1 MFEIDTGSSGSG
13 GSGPWLNWHSQDSRD
28 GTFKR
33 CSWSMRDGDGKKA
46 FTAFGNGLIWDIDNM
61 KTGWGLSTGQAGVAP
76 EYQWNP
82 SLKQF
87 MPQPAP
93 INGNKWS
100 RAVQIPMISQKGNT
114 VTWEQ
119 ASAGAWTGLEDLI
132 PQLRQREG
140 LKLPLIKTDGYKE
153 IPAKTPYN
161 APKFEV
167 VEWVDRPEALQTEIA
182 TEPAAPEPTPKAE
195 TLEDDEF

>member
-13 GSGPWLNWHSQDSRD
+13 SSGPWLNWHSQESKC

-33 CSWSMRDGDGKKA
+33 CSWSMRDGDGKRP
-46 FTAFGNGLIWDIDNM
+46 FTAFGNGLIWDIDNL
-61 KTGWGLSTGQAGVAP
+61 KTGWGLSTGQAGVPP

-82 SLKQF
+82 SVSQF

-93 INGNKWS
+93 INSNKWS
-100 RAVQIPMISQKGNT
+100 RALQIPMISPKGNQI
-114 VTWEQ
+114 TWEQ
-119 ASAGAWTGLEDLI
+119 ASAGAWSGLEDLI

-140 LKLPLIKTDGYKE
+140 SKLPLIKADGYRE
-153 IPAKTPYN
+153 IKAKNAFN

-167 VEWVDRPEALQTEIA
+167 VEWVDRPDALQTEIA
-182 TEPAAPEPTPKAE
+182 TEPAAPEPAPKAE